1 MEKSIPRQ
9 SKNIPVDPN
18 QQRNRMIIGGVIV
31 LAIIAAVI
39 FIGISLNSN
48 SNVVPNTYSDL
59 QQSRLPD
66 GGFVIGNP
74 SAPVTIIEFAD
85 YACPHCQE
93 YLPTMN
99 QFMDTYVKTGK
110 AKFEYR
116 IFPTAGGQ
124 LTQFIGTVLVCM
136 DK

>member
-1 MEKSIPRQ
+1 MEKSISRQ
-9 SKNIPVDPN
+9 SKIAQPN
-18 QQRNRMIIGGVIV
+18 QNRNRMIIGGVIG
-31 LAIIAAVI
+31 LAVIAVVI
-39 FIGISLNSN
+39 FIVVQLNSSNN
-48 SNVVPNTYSDL
+48 SADVGTYADL
-59 QQSRLPD
+59 PQSRLAD

-74 SAPVTIIEFAD
+74 NAPVTIIEFAD

-116 IFPTAGGQ
+116 ILPTAGGA
-124 LTQFIGTVLVCM
+124 LTENIGNVLV
-136 DK
+136 